1 MGLGAGGEGL
11 EVSRDC
17 ACRELVSVPVVMEEL
32 CLGINGALVYARAE
46 RIRMAPRL
54 SRAALRYSMEYVVAN
69 LDWLETKLQPLQDK
83 WAHAFVE
90 FWRESFGR
98 DVLCLLMAVWCG
110 YCWGLQVRSV

>member
-1 MGLGAGGEGL
+1 M

-17 ACRELVSVPVVMEEL
+17 ARRELVSVPVVMEEL
-32 CLGINGALVYARAE
+32 RLGINGALVYARAE
-46 RIRMAPRL
+46 RIRMMPRL

-90 FWRESFGR
+90 FWRENVGR

-110 YCWGLQVRSV
+110 YCWGMQVRSV